1 MKELLIGIDGDALRA
16 PLSGVGHY
24 IFNLARELDTLLPQA
39 SFIAYSR
46 LPATKVQLPSPR
58 WQLRSES
65 VEAFRRIPSFLWL
78 KTRGRAMCLKDH
90 LDVFWAGRTIH
101 PGLNGSVR
109 TISSVHDL
117 NHLLAPETMQFQSRW
132 SSRLWY
138 RSDLLNASCV
148 LTNSTGTAERLRSML
163 GVKAHGVVYP
173 GVTPQFHPSQSSL
186 AVEIPDRLARLGVK
200 PPYLLSVA
208 TSEPRKN
215 LDAVLRA
222 FVSLKKEGKLKNH
235 QLVLAGP
242 SGWKNRELTEQLLA
256 ARTHNLVL
264 AGYVPDDL
272 MPSLYALS
280 EALLFPSLYEG
291 FGMPV
296 LEARVC
302 GARVV
307 TSDIP
312 ELREAGDEHVI
323 YVEPTAEGVKD
334 GILRAI
340 NAPKPP
346 PAPGRTWKEA
356 AKVLAGELAKR
367 GDN

>member
-1 MKELLIGIDGDALRA
+1 
-16 PLSGVGHY
+16 
-24 IFNLARELDTLLPQA
+24 
-39 SFIAYSR
+39 
-46 LPATKVQLPSPR
+46 
-58 WQLRSES
+58 
-65 VEAFRRIPSFLWL
+65 
-78 KTRGRAMCLKDH
+78 
-90 LDVFWAGRTIH
+90 
-101 PGLNGSVR
+101 
-109 TISSVHDL
+109 
-117 NHLLAPETMQFQSRW
+117 
-132 SSRLWY
+132 
-138 RSDLLNASCV
+138 
-148 LTNSTGTAERLRSML
+148 
-163 GVKAHGVVYP
+163 
-173 GVTPQFHPSQSSL
+173 
-186 AVEIPDRLARLGVK
+186 
-200 PPYLLSVA
+200 
-208 TSEPRKN
+208 
-215 LDAVLRA
+215 
-222 FVSLKKEGKLKNH
+222 
-235 QLVLAGP
+235 
-242 SGWKNRELTEQLLA
+242 
-256 ARTHNLVL
+256 
-264 AGYVPDDL
+264 